1 MADANWLP
9 DPSGAHEL
17 RYWDGNAWTEHVS
30 DQGTTGQDP
39 VTTEYPPPALGFP
52 PPPPA
57 PPAAEGYGTA
67 PAAGSPDAGYPP
79 AGYPPGGYDPSGA
92 SAAGA
97 PPAGGKVSWKDRLKQ
112 VADQGKALADQGKQK
127 IAEQNAKRTEQWA
140 NDPNT
145 LWWGESKNA
154 ATSAAGVSKAR
165 YRITRDRVWIESG
178 LLGTRTESVPLW
190 AIKDMDVRQAVWQ
203 RGKDIGDVVLV
214 LEDPAYGAGQDMF
227 SMSGNVEGTTT
238 GQVVLDN
245 VEGPYQVLDIL
256 SPLISEARHKKTIER
271 QSQYL
276 HVNPGMAAAGAA
288 YGAPQPPATPQPPAA
303 PQVDLVDQLRKLG
316 ELRDAGILTEE
327 EFAAQKAKIL
337 GG

>member
-1 MADANWLP
+1 
-9 DPSGAHEL
+9 
-17 RYWDGNAWTEHVS
+17 
-30 DQGTTGQDP
+30 
-39 VTTEYPPPALGFP
+39 
-52 PPPPA
+52 
-57 PPAAEGYGTA
+57 
-67 PAAGSPDAGYPP
+67 
-79 AGYPPGGYDPSGA
+79 
-92 SAAGA
+92 
-97 PPAGGKVSWKDRLKQ
+97 VSWKDRLKQ

-127 IAEQNAKRTEQWA
+127 LAEQNAKRTEQWA

-145 LWWGESKNA
+145 LWFGESKNA

-165 YRITRDRVWIESG
+165 YRITKDRVWIESG

-203 RGKDIGDVVLV
+203 RGKDIGDVVLT
-214 LEDPAYGAGQDMF
+214 LEDPAYGATQDMF

-288 YGAPQPPATPQPPAA
+288 YGVPQAPAAPPPAAA
-303 PQVDLVDQLRKLG
+303 PQVDMVEQLRKLG

-337 GG
+337 GS